1 MWPMSGGSTRFTTSG
16 MAKVADPRNVRRD
29 RADGRTTMPD
39 AHLYPLLSAGAGARE
54 RREAVAEARRR
65 QRRHEGVA
73 HLGDLAAAQSALA
86 LQERD
91 PLRVETLPD
100 EGELALARIEPR
112 LVLLQL
118 PLAVLGRG
126 H

>member
-1 MWPMSGGSTRFTTSG
+1 MRASIRMPMR
-16 MAKVADPRNVRRD
+16 AVAERRD
-29 RADGRTTMPD
+29 RAGGRPTIPD
-39 AHLYPLLSAGAGARE
+39 APLYPLLSAGAGARE

-100 EGELALARIEPR
+100 EGELALARVE
-112 LVLLQL
+112 
-118 PLAVLGRG
+118 
-126 H
+126 